1 MTTEPEEPQH
11 VEADEPTSM
20 TAKQSKRR
28 AYSFVI
34 IFISTVLVLLTGYH
48 YAVSSKANDWYLL
61 QVAKHTNI
69 ALGLVGEQSVL
80 EDDRPE
86 GEAAREIRATLKAWQ
101 QDREEP
107 SEQEILEADGAK
119 LTPWES
125 WRYRAIRARIDGTDV
140 HGPRIAYVWKAGIY
154 RQIREVEQQIR
165 EKSQEDPT
173 WTTSDEASQLQE
185 HILELRTKQR
195 EAVESET
202 GRNQLRGNE
211 FTFVVIPECGAIEI
225 MAIFFAAVLAF
236 PTLWWKRLVG
246 IAIGLPIMYGVNVFR
261 LFVLA
266 IIGALDHS
274 KEWFNFTHEYIWQTA
289 YIIFVI
295 VFWLLWVELIV
306 RRRAK

>member
-1 MTTEPEEPQH
+1 MTNESEELQN
-11 VEADEPTSM
+11 VEADKPTSKNI
-20 TAKQSKRR
+20 KQSKRR

-34 IFISTVLVLLTGYH
+34 IFISTVLLLLTSYH

-61 QVAKHTNI
+61 QVAKHTSV
-69 ALGLVGEQSVL
+69 ALSFVGEQSLL

-86 GEAAREIRATLKAWQ
+86 GRTAQEIRATLKAWQ
-101 QDREEP
+101 QDREAP
-107 SEQEILEADGAK
+107 SEEEILAADDSK

-125 WRYRAIRARIDGTDV
+125 WSFRANRARKEGTDV
-140 HGPRIAYVWKAGIY
+140 HGPRISFVWKAGIY
-154 RQIREVEQQIR
+154 RQIREVEQRIR
-165 EKSQEDPT
+165 EKTLDDPA
-173 WTTSDEASQLQE
+173 WSDSDEAMQLHE
-185 HILELRTKQR
+185 HILELRTTQR
-195 EAVESET
+195 EAVDTEA

-246 IAIGLPIMYGVNVFR
+246 IVIGIPIMYGVNVFR

-295 VFWLLWVELIV
+295 IFWLLWVELIV